1 MIWFL
6 SILAGLLFLIILLLC
21 LPLQIE
27 IATEKEIYEAKWS
40 GLLRFRAVP
49 ADEKWRWF
57 IRVLFWEM
65 ELGRDQARVETERKP
80 EPQKT
85 KKKKKGSFSIQQ
97 GIQIA
102 RGMLSAIRV
111 KRFRID
117 WDSDDYVVN
126 AWLYPLFHLI
136 SRGKYRVRINFL
148 GRQEASIL
156 LQARPLRLG
165 WAFLRSFF
173 HTKRNKP

>member
-6 SILAGLLFLIILLLC
+6 SILAGLLFLIILLLW

-126 AWLYPLFHLI
+126 AWLYPLFHHHQPGQIQGPHQFPRSPGGL
-136 SRGKYRVRINFL
+136 NPA
-148 GRQEASIL
+148 ASK
-156 LQARPLRLG
+156 AP
-165 WAFLRSFF
+165 SFGMGF
-173 HTKRNKP
+173 FAVIFSY

>member
-6 SILAGLLFLIILLLC
+6 SILAGLLFLIILLLW

-80 EPQKT
+80 EPQKP
-85 KKKKKGSFSIQQ
+85 KKE
-97 GIQIA
+97 
-102 RGMLSAIRV
+102 
-111 KRFRID
+111 KRI
-117 WDSDDYVVN
+117 
-126 AWLYPLFHLI
+126 LFHTT
-136 SRGKYRVRINFL
+136 GDPD
-148 GRQEASIL
+148 RQRHVIRYPG
-156 LQARPLRLG
+156 QTIPDRLG
-165 WAFLRSFF
+165 FR
-173 HTKRNKP
+173 

>member
-6 SILAGLLFLIILLLC
+6 SILAGLLFLIIVLLW
-21 LPLQIE
+21 LPLQVE
-27 IATEKEIYEAKWS
+27 IATDKEIYEAKWS
-40 GLLRFRAVP
+40 GLFRFRAVP

-57 IRVLFWEM
+57 IRILFWET
-65 ELGRDQARVETERKP
+65 ELGRGQTRVKTKP

-97 GIQIA
+97 GLRLA
-102 RGMLSAIRV
+102 KGMLASIRV

-117 WDSDDYVVN
+117 WDSDDFLVN
-126 AWLYPLFHLI
+126 AWLYPLFYLI
-136 SRGKYRVRINFL
+136 SRGKYRIHINFL

-156 LQARPLRLG
+156 LQARPLLLG